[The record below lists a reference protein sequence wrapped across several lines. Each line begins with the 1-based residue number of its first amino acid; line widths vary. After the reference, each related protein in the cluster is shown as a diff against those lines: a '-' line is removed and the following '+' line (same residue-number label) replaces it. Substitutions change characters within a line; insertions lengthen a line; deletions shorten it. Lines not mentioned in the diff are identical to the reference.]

1 MRVVAALGGNALLR
15 RGDVPEAEIQEH
27 HTVAAVAALAA
38 IASAHDLVVTHGNGP
53 QVGML
58 AVESASDS
66 ALPHPFPLDV
76 LVAQTQGMIGYF
88 LLQALENA
96 LPGRQIVSLVC
107 QTLVRADD
115 PALANPTKFVGRD
128 YDEQEARRLSIQHG
142 WQVRADGD
150 SWRRVVGSPEPQ
162 EIVELATVKGLLA
175 AGAVVVCSGGGGVP
189 VCRDGDAQLRG
200 IEAVVDKDLTSALL
214 AENIG
219 ADALLLLT
227 DVPAVETGFGSDH
240 AKPIG
245 KTSVSELK
253 AQTLPAGSMGPKVD
267 AACRFVAGTGKPAMI
282 GLLDR
287 APQLLA
293 GTEGTLIEPEPDT

>member
-15 RGDVPEAEIQEH
+15 RGDVPGAEIQEQ
-27 HTVAAVAALAA
+27 HTVGAVAALAS
-38 IASAHDLVVTHGNGP
+38 IAREHDLVVTHGNGP

-58 AVESASDS
+58 AVESASDT

-96 LPGRQIVSLVC
+96 LPGRQIASLIC

-115 PALANPTKFVGRD
+115 PALANPTKFVGRE
-128 YDEQEARRLSIQHG
+128 YDEEEARRLSAERG
-142 WQVRADGD
+142 WQVRPDGT

-162 EIVELATVKGLLA
+162 EIVELPTVMSLLA
-175 AGAVVVCSGGGGVP
+175 GGAVVVCSGGGGVP
-189 VCRDGDAQLRG
+189 VCRDSKAQLRG
-200 IEAVVDKDLTSALL
+200 LEAVVDKDLTSALL
-214 AENIG
+214 AQRIS

-227 DVPAVETGFGSDH
+227 DVPAVEIGFGSDH
-240 AKPIG
+240 ARPIG
-245 KTSVSELK
+245 RTSVTELR

-267 AACRFVAGTGKPAMI
+267 AACRFVANTGKPAMI

-287 APQLLA
+287 ASQLLA
-293 GTEGTLIEPEPDT
+293 GSEGTIIEPRS